1 MQEDVRL
8 QRAHEKERGSARIAD
23 ANDARFGCAAEVVGD
38 DAQSE
43 FRRRVLARCVERQH
57 ERCRRA
63 VVHVNGEVR
72 RDRLLRERDEALGD
86 RAEDDARI
94 GCGVQASKFADETRH
109 LYRAALQRGDEE
121 LVFGAE
127 VAQDG
132 GGGDA
137 ELGGDIGERG
147 RFVAFGDKDAACC
160 FQQLFTG
167 DARRTSHC

>member
-8 QRAHEKERGSARIAD
+8 QRAHEKECGSARVAD

-38 DAQSE
+38 DAQSD
-43 FRRRVLARCVERQH
+43 FRRRVFTRRVERQH
-57 ERCRRA
+57 ERRRCA
-63 VVHVNGEVR
+63 VVHVDGEIR

-86 RAEDDARI
+86 GAEDDARI
-94 GCGVQASKFADETRH
+94 GCGVELSQFADELRY
-109 LYRAALQRGDEE
+109 LNRAALQRRHEQ

-132 GGGDA
+132 CGGDA

-147 RFVAFGDKDAACC
+147 RFVALRDEDTACC
-160 FQQLFTG
+160 FQQLFAG
-167 DARRTSHC
+167 DAWRASHR